1 MLAVTPFNRI
11 MSSATQTK
19 NISGMMWETGQRIHS
34 LLNSPGLN
42 LTKHLLEK
50 SKSNQWKPHHNQP
63 QRHRVHRPV
72 ALKCFVL
79 YHWVKKTHLECMFIW
94 SPQDHCWTVWRFWCG
109 WRVQTKRSVQ
119 FCLMHTRFVHYKVH
133 VGKPSTL
140 WAICTHRLNFLT
152 FSPLDVNKKEV
163 ICQQGCW

>member
-50 SKSNQWKPHHNQP
+50 SKSNQPTPETQCTQACGTEMFCSLPLGKKNTSWMYVYMKPTGPLLDCVAVLVWLKSANLKK
-63 QRHRVHRPV
+63 RPV
-72 ALKCFVL
+72 LLNAHTVCALQRKITWVRMCGSMSENQALSEQYVPIDWTSWL
-79 YHWVKKTHLECMFIW
+79 SPHWM
-94 SPQDHCWTVWRFWCG
+94 
-109 WRVQTKRSVQ
+109 
-119 FCLMHTRFVHYKVH
+119 
-133 VGKPSTL
+133 
-140 WAICTHRLNFLT
+140 
-152 FSPLDVNKKEV
+152 
-163 ICQQGCW
+163 

>member
-63 QRHRVHRPV
+63 QRHSVHRPV

-119 FCLMHTRFVHYKVH
+119 FCLMHTRFVHYKEKLLGWGCVEACRKTKH
-133 VGKPSTL
+133 S
-140 WAICTHRLNFLT
+140 LNNMY
-152 FSPLDVNKKEV
+152 P
-163 ICQQGCW
+163 

>member
-1 MLAVTPFNRI
+1 MLAVTPLNRI

-63 QRHRVHRPV
+63 QRHSVHRPV

-79 YHWVKKTHLECMFIW
+79 YHWVKKTHLECMFIYIYLECCTKTMQPLVIKW
-94 SPQDHCWTVWRFWCG
+94 FCIIRRDCNFIVSIFTV
-109 WRVQTKRSVQ
+109 
-119 FCLMHTRFVHYKVH
+119 
-133 VGKPSTL
+133 
-140 WAICTHRLNFLT
+140 FLT
-152 FSPLDVNKKEV
+152 VSGLVGRSGRDFWTAKAPV
-163 ICQQGCW
+163 C

>member
-19 NISGMMWETGQRIHS
+19 NISGMMRETGQRIHS

-63 QRHRVHRPV
+63 QRHSVHRPV

-79 YHWVKKTHLECMFIW
+79 YHWVKKNHILNVCLYEAHRTTVGLCGGFGVVEEC
-94 SPQDHCWTVWRFWCG
+94 
-109 WRVQTKRSVQ
+109 
-119 FCLMHTRFVHYKVH
+119 
-133 VGKPSTL
+133 KP
-140 WAICTHRLNFLT
+140 
-152 FSPLDVNKKEV
+152 KEAS
-163 ICQQGCW
+163 GFT